1 MVRLHGAARGRFS
14 SQFGR
19 GGGRSRASARRALA
33 IGVITAGV
41 MIVGLARPL
50 VGPVSAALGAPTI
63 TANAPAQGTI
73 GTQVVITGTNLKR
86 PQTAVVKVT
95 KAGVSKAT
103 KVRVTSVTPTQIT
116 ATINSALKPGSY
128 DVSVKWGTKFK
139 LHAPTL
145 LVIEPPSALTVVP
158 EVGPLGSSVTVQ
170 AGFLGAPKGTVRV
183 GTKTA
188 TITSWLGTT
197 SASLGSIVFKVPAGL
212 PNGYHDLVVSNAIGS
227 SSADN
232 GLVVVGQPDTS
243 GIDLRVSNAASTS
256 NTEIVLQFSKAVDP
270 RKAELPDHYRI
281 SAQQG
286 AATVNVTAAHVE
298 RPGLMTVR
306 LTTLPQ
312 SEIGYTLKATDI
324 VDLAGHPLAAPSGT
338 LPSDP
343 SSTTFRGIGAG
354 VIGQGDSDGDLVTDA
369 DEQRGYTIVIRHT
382 DGSTET
388 RNVTSDPFDAD
399 TDNEGVT
406 DDQEKHAGADPRS
419 PDTDGDT
426 LTDDLEWNY
435 LLSNPADQDSDRDG
449 IQDGYEYCC
458 LGTSPLLD
466 DTDGDQIS
474 DGDEVFTRNRNPLVA
489 DLPAQVISVGN
500 VRLQL
505 DQRFTYLDETGH
517 TVSTTDSTQSTLETD
532 TSSTHTEG
540 ENLTLGGSLWLEA
553 GLRDAVAG
561 YDGFFRAHGE
571 FNVSHTS
578 EWSDESVQ
586 QTQKAYQQSLEKGTE
601 LSTTSSVA
609 REVIG
614 ASISADV
621 TIKNTGNV
629 AFSLGDVEVTV
640 SERSPESSFQLVP
653 VATLIANT
661 ALTTG
666 NDVTFHLGPF
676 NSTRGPV
683 VFASRDVF
691 PNLVEKLMRDPSSLV
706 FTIANFDMT
715 DELSRHFTYSEQI
728 ARDRTG
734 GILIDSGDGNVS
746 RNLVATSLQ
755 ADPDHLGGGDNV
767 GGFNANGSPIGIPV
781 DFALQHILGMTKN
794 ATTPDG
800 IVSTD
805 QTASSRAIGDDV
817 QRIPRGTTGIPVG
830 SVIIS
835 AGANNVLDSAAT
847 GNDVAMVTTGY
858 ETEDNDG
865 VETLVRVGSQRNGD
879 FSRQWF
885 VGTTEDTPAGA
896 DFGALV
902 LKPGQ
907 DFYLVFVQ
915 DLDQDGLFAR
925 TEALAGSTDSL
936 SDIFDNSKFGLINP
950 ARGPSDP
957 YVLLDPVGPP
967 DDVADSKDTDRDG
980 LGDFAELKVGWQ
992 VSADGAALTQVYS
1005 SPRLPDSD
1013 GDGLLDPQEQDL
1025 RSFCVPGDPRRD
1037 ALCTFQSDAVVAQ
1050 HDAIAIIA
1058 GPNGIANTLA
1068 TGDDVQIVSQGTTG
1082 LTYSTRLVAPGAN
1095 GTIDT
1100 PLSGDDLY
1108 MSTASSRRIP
1118 PASNPLLIDTD
1129 SDRVTDFEELTGYTV
1144 GLAIRDGSPPCGS
1157 CNGKSETLAIGDDV
1171 QQARLNGPAF
1181 RGGIVV
1187 LPGPNGTIESTAA
1200 GDDHLV
1206 PGHSVK
1212 TDPLRHDTDSDL
1224 VSDGRELAV
1233 GGDPTNPLDA
1243 AEFKDS
1249 DQDGLTDSEES
1260 VLGWMVSVNGAPEYL
1275 ALSNPSRPD
1284 SDQDRLPDLAERI
1297 INTDPNKADTDGD
1310 GLTDFD
1316 ELDDFTQFQGL
1327 GEGNPG
1333 FVLDSTTSKHYGSSP
1348 NHTDTDTDSLSDKDE
1363 VTGYR
1368 MLVAGESTTRLV
1380 ITNPSV
1386 QDTDLDGVRDG
1397 AERNRTVSGNPKPT
1411 DATDPDTDDD
1421 TRNEGIEQSTGTDP
1435 LVKDRSVSVTFGT
1448 LYLDKVTDDGGAGGA
1463 EVSWFYTVVNTGGT
1477 RQYVSDASD
1486 TWGLTSALIYG
1497 GDDFAYPDCTI
1508 AGVDPGYNYTLPL
1521 NKTLT
1526 MTMLPGQ
1533 SFKVEGILFELDA
1546 AAPDCGKAPTYIPSW
1561 VRSGCVTRFS
1571 ETFYFDDF
1579 AAGGKANFPFP
1590 TGQGTAESCDW
1601 TQEIFVNSR

>member
-1 MVRLHGAARGRFS
+1 MARLHVRAHDRFWSHDRHGR
-14 SQFGR
+14 
-19 GGGRSRASARRALA
+19 RSRPSARRALT
-33 IGVITAGV
+33 IGLVAVAMMLG
-41 MIVGLARPL
+41 GLVEPL
-50 VGPVSAALGAPTI
+50 VNPAFAALGAPTI
-63 TANAPAQGTI
+63 SANAPAQGTI
-73 GTQVVITGTNLKR
+73 GTQLVITGTNLKR
-86 PQTAVVKVT
+86 GTTKPIVKVT
-95 KAGVSKAT
+95 KAGSTNASKL
-103 KVRVTSVTPTQIT
+103 VVTSVTPTQIT
-116 ATINSALKPGSY
+116 ATVTSALKPGSY
-128 DVSVKWGTKFK
+128 DVSVKWGTKYK
-139 LHAPTL
+139 LNAPTPL
-145 LVIEPPSALTVVP
+145 SIEPPSSLTVAP

-170 AGFLGAPKGTVRV
+170 AGFLGAPKGTVLV
-183 GTKTA
+183 GTKQA
-188 TITSWLGTT
+188 TISSWLGTT
-197 SASLGSIVFKVPAGL
+197 DSSAGTIVFKVPTGL
-212 PNGYHDLVVSNAIGS
+212 ANGYHDLVVSNAIGS

-232 GLVVVGQPDTS
+232 GLIVVGQPDTS
-243 GIDLRVSNAASTS
+243 GIELRLSNAAATS
-256 NTEIVLQFSKAVDP
+256 NTEILVQFSKPVDP

-281 SAQQG
+281 TALQG
-286 AATVNVTAAHVE
+286 AATVKVVGAQVE
-298 RPGLMTVR
+298 RPSLTTVR

-312 SEIGYTLKATDI
+312 SEISYTLKVTDI

-354 VIGQGDSDGDLVTDA
+354 VTGQGDTDGDGVTDA
-369 DEQRGYTIVIRHT
+369 DEQRGYSIVIRHT

-388 RNVTSDPFDAD
+388 RSVTSDPFDAD
-399 TDNEGVT
+399 SDNDLVT
-406 DDQEKHAGADPRS
+406 DDQEKHAGADPRT

-426 LTDDLEWNY
+426 LTDNQEWNL
-435 LLSNPADQDSDRDG
+435 LLSNPADQDTDRDG

-474 DGDEVFTRNRNPLVA
+474 DGDEIFTRNRNPLVA
-489 DLPAQVISVGN
+489 DLPAEMISVGN

-505 DQRFTYLDETGH
+505 DQRFTYVDEAGH
-517 TVSTTDSTQSTLETD
+517 RISTTDSAQSTLQTN
-532 TSSTHTEG
+532 TSSTYASG

-553 GLRDAVAG
+553 GLRDGTGG

-578 EWSDESVQ
+578 QWSSESVQ
-586 QTQKAYQQSLEKGTE
+586 QTQKAYQQSLEKGNE

-609 REVIG
+609 REVVG

-621 TIKNTGNV
+621 TIQNRGNV
-629 AFSLGDVEVTV
+629 AFSLGGLEVTV

-653 VATLIANT
+653 VATLIANA

-691 PNLVEKLMRDPSSLV
+691 PNLVEKLMKDPSSLV

-734 GILIDSGDGNVS
+734 GILIDSGDGNVK

-755 ADPDHLGGGDNV
+755 ADPDHISGGDYV
-767 GGFNANGSPIGIPV
+767 GGFNTNGSPIGIPL

-805 QTASSRAIGDDV
+805 QTVSSRAIGDDV
-817 QRIPRGTTGIPVG
+817 QLIPRGTTGVPIG

-835 AGANNVLDSAAT
+835 AGANHVLDSTAA
-847 GNDVAMVTTGY
+847 GNDEATVTTGY
-858 ETEDNDG
+858 ETQDIDG
-865 VETLVRVGSQRNGD
+865 IQTLVRVGGQRNGD

-896 DFGALV
+896 DFGTLM
-902 LKPGQ
+902 LKPGE

-925 TEALAGSTDSL
+925 TEALAGSTDSV

-957 YVLLDPVGPP
+957 YLLLDPVATP
-967 DDVADSKDTDRDG
+967 DGIADSKDTDRDG
-980 LGDFAELKVGWQ
+980 LGDFAELRVGWQ
-992 VSADGAALTQVYS
+992 VSADSAALTQVYS

-1025 RSFCVPGDPRRD
+1025 RSFCNPSDPRRD
-1037 ALCTFQSDAVVAQ
+1037 ALCTFQAGPPVAQ

-1058 GPNGIANTLA
+1058 GPNGTANTLA
-1068 TGDDVQIVSQGTTG
+1068 AGDDVQLVAQGTTG
-1082 LTYSTRLVAPGAN
+1082 LTYATRLVAPGAN

-1100 PLSGDDLY
+1100 LLSDDDLY
-1108 MSTASSRRIP
+1108 QSTASSRRIP
-1118 PASNPLLIDTD
+1118 PASNPLLVDTD
-1129 SDRVTDFEELTGYTV
+1129 ADRVTDFEELTGYTV
-1144 GLAIRDGSPPCGS
+1144 GLAVRDGDPPCGS

-1187 LPGPNGTIESTAA
+1187 LPGPNGTIESTPG

-1206 PGHSVK
+1206 SGHSVT
-1212 TDPLRHDTDSDL
+1212 TDPLRHDTDNDL
-1224 VSDGRELAV
+1224 VGDGRELDI

-1249 DQDGLTDSEES
+1249 DRDGLTDSEES
-1260 VLGWMVSVNGAPEYL
+1260 ILGWMVSVNGAAEYL
-1275 ALSNPSRPD
+1275 VLSSPSRPD
-1284 SDQDRLPDLAERI
+1284 SDQDGLPDLAERI
-1297 INTDPNKADTDGD
+1297 INTDPNKLDTDGD
-1310 GLTDFD
+1310 GLSDFD
-1316 ELDDFTQFQGL
+1316 ELDDFGQFRGL
-1327 GEGNPG
+1327 EDGNPG
-1333 FVLDSTTSKHYGSSP
+1333 FVLDGTTSRQYGSSP
-1348 NHTDTDTDSLSDKDE
+1348 NLTDTDADGLTDKQE

-1380 ITNPSV
+1380 ITNPTV

-1397 AERNRTVSGNPKPT
+1397 AERNRTVSGVAKPT

-1421 TRNEGIEQSTGTDP
+1421 TRNEGIEQLTGTDP
-1435 LVKDRSVSVTFGT
+1435 LVKDRSVTVTFGT
-1448 LYLDKVTDDGGAGGA
+1448 LYLDRITDVGGAGGA
-1463 EVSWFYTVVNTGGT
+1463 EVSWFYTVVDPAGT
-1477 RQYVSDASD
+1477 RQLVSDASNS
-1486 TWGLTSALIYG
+1486 WGSTTPYIYG
-1497 GDDFAYPDCTI
+1497 GDGFAYPDCTI
-1508 AGVDPGYNYTLPL
+1508 AGVDPGYSYTLPL
-1521 NKTLT
+1521 NRTLT

-1546 AAPDCGKAPTYIPSW
+1546 ASSDCGLPPTYIPSW
-1561 VRSGCVTRFS
+1561 VRSGCVTRFAQS
-1571 ETFYFDDF
+1571 FYFDDF
-1579 AAGGKANFPFP
+1579 AAGGRANFPFP
-1590 TGQGTAESCDW
+1590 TGQGTAENCDW
-1601 TQEIFVNSR
+1601 TQEIYVNSR